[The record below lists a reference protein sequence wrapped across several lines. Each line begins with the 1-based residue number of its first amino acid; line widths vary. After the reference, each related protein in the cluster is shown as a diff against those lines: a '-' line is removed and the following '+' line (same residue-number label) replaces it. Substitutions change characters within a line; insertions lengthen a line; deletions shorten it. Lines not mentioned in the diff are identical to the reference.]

1 MTDERRYVEE
11 FKAYVQ
17 RFDAEVGAKD
27 FGEYGTW
34 DGKLVKKLRYDEF
47 VEKWKEYTKL
57 DALYKGILERG
68 DTVNDVVLK
77 TLRDRAAE
85 LLIKVE

>member
-1 MTDERRYVEE
+1 MADEQTFVEE

-27 FGEYGTW
+27 FGEYGKW
-34 DGKLVKKLRYDEF
+34 KGRLVKKLRYDEF
-47 VEKWKEYTKL
+47 VEKWTEYTKL
-57 DALYKGILERG
+57 DGLYKGILERG

-77 TLRDRAAE
+77 TLRDNGAE
-85 LLIKVE
+85 LLIEVE